1 MEVLYE
7 PTFIELGR
15 DVFGLFPDGPQHT
28 VIGAWTLN
36 ARQMYI
42 GFTRLLYTFFAVC
55 YFSIRVILAESSVK
69 SGNF

>member
-15 DVFGLFPDGPQHT
+15 DVFGLFPDGPQHM

-42 GFTRLLYTFFAVC
+42 GLRACYTPSLRSVTSPYGSSWQNRL
-55 YFSIRVILAESSVK
+55 
-69 SGNF
+69 